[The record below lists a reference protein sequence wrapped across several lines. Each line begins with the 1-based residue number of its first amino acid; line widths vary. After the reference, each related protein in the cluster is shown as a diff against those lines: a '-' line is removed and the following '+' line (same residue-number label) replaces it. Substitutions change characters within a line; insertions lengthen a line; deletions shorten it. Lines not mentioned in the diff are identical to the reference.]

1 MKRYAAIVLLTLAA
15 FQVRADVKLPGIFG
29 DHMVVQRSMK
39 IPVWGW
45 ADSGEKVTVKVLQQ
59 EQAATAD
66 DKGKWRVVL
75 DPVASDAP
83 ITITVSGKNSI
94 TLSDVLVGEVWLC
107 SGQSNMERRVDQVA
121 NATETI
127 AAANHPQIRLFVVDH
142 ANELEPRDDIKG
154 GSWMI
159 CTPESIPHF
168 SAVAY
173 TFGLNLQDN
182 LHVPMGL
189 IESNWGGTRTEAWTP
204 KAALERLNLPY
215 EPEWTNSILNGH
227 PAISTTLPEHPTA
240 VQRSATR
247 PVAPRP
253 FEGPSVL
260 YNGMIHP
267 LAGFAMRG
275 VIWYQGESNS
285 PHAEKYRDV
294 LGAMIKSWREVW
306 GQGDFPFLV
315 VQLANFHADG
325 RWAEL
330 RRPGAGDDRSAQ
342 RRAGGDDR
350 HRRQQKHPPDEQGR
364 SRPAPGVIRRED
376 CLRPG
381 CRLLRAS
388 DQVDAGRWQ
397 QSYPDIRSCGR
408 RLN

>member
-1 MKRYAAIVLLTLAA
+1 MKRFAAIVLLTLAA

-189 IESNWGGTRTEAWTP
+189 IESNWGGTPP
-204 KAALERLNLPY
+204 KH
-215 EPEWTNSILNGH
+215 GH
-227 PAISTTLPEHPTA
+227 PKRPLSDLICRMSRSGRTA
-240 VQRSATR
+240 
-247 PVAPRP
+247 
-253 FEGPSVL
+253 F
-260 YNGMIHP
+260 
-267 LAGFAMRG
+267 
-275 VIWYQGESNS
+275 
-285 PHAEKYRDV
+285 
-294 LGAMIKSWREVW
+294 
-306 GQGDFPFLV
+306 
-315 VQLANFHADG
+315 
-325 RWAEL
+325 
-330 RRPGAGDDRSAQ
+330 
-342 RRAGGDDR
+342 
-350 HRRQQKHPPDEQGR
+350 
-364 SRPAPGVIRRED
+364 
-376 CLRPG
+376 
-381 CRLLRAS
+381 
-388 DQVDAGRWQ
+388 
-397 QSYPDIRSCGR
+397 
-408 RLN
+408 